1 MRATQAPS
9 HEASETD
16 QQLLAVAI
24 SAALIRTQ
32 LDQPLC
38 ADERARLADDLEQ
51 VEMIRRALE
60 QQHAALRRPRFGWWG
75 LFRV

>member
-1 MRATQAPS
+1 MIVTQAPS
-9 HEASETD
+9 HESAETD

-38 ADERARLADDLEQ
+38 ADERARLAKDLEQ
-51 VEMIRRALE
+51 VEMLRRALE
-60 QQHAALRRPRFGWWG
+60 QQYAVLRRPRFGWRR
-75 LFRV
+75 LLRA